1 MITVFTPTYNR
12 VYHLNRL
19 YESLCQQTDKNF
31 EWLVVDDGSTDYTEE
46 LIDTFRKEGIIEV
59 RYIKQTN
66 GGKHRAVNR
75 GVREAQGSLFFIVD
89 SDDYLCKDAIEVIT
103 NEYKEIE
110 HDKDYC
116 GVCGLKVDNKGEKV
130 GGGYFEK
137 INTTFMDFRYK
148 YKFKGDMAEVV
159 RTDVMREFPFPEIPG
174 EKFCPEAVVW
184 NRIAQKYKVRYFYK
198 GIYICEY
205 LPDGLTHKITKIRM
219 QSPMASMLCYSELSK
234 YNVPVLTKIKS
245 AINYWRFWICGNK
258 PFVEAVRDIRRLN
271 VIFLPMAFLMHVR
284 DVRNVR

>member
-75 GVREAQGSLFFIVD
+75 GAREAQGSLFFIVD
-89 SDDYLCKDAIEVIT
+89 SDDYLCKDAIYYIT

-116 GVCGLKVDNKGEKV
+116 GVCGLRVDNKGEKV
-130 GGGYFEK
+130 GEGILK
-137 INTTFMDFRYK
+137 KLTRPSWTSDISIN
-148 YKFKGDMAEVV
+148 
-159 RTDVMREFPFPEIPG
+159 
-174 EKFCPEAVVW
+174 
-184 NRIAQKYKVRYFYK
+184 
-198 GIYICEY
+198 
-205 LPDGLTHKITKIRM
+205 
-219 QSPMASMLCYSELSK
+219 SK
-234 YNVPVLTKIKS
+234 ATWLKS
-245 AINYWRFWICGNK
+245 CGQ
-258 PFVEAVRDIRRLN
+258 
-271 VIFLPMAFLMHVR
+271 M
-284 DVRNVR
+284 

>member
-1 MITVFTPTYNR
+1 MKKSGR
-12 VYHLNRL
+12 
-19 YESLCQQTDKNF
+19 
-31 EWLVVDDGSTDYTEE
+31 
-46 LIDTFRKEGIIEV
+46 
-59 RYIKQTN
+59 
-66 GGKHRAVNR
+66 
-75 GVREAQGSLFFIVD
+75 
-89 SDDYLCKDAIEVIT
+89 
-103 NEYKEIE
+103 
-110 HDKDYC
+110 
-116 GVCGLKVDNKGEKV
+116 
-130 GGGYFEK
+130 YFEK
-137 INTTFMDFRYK
+137 INTNFMDFRYK

-219 QSPMASMLCYSELSK
+219 QSPVASMLCYSELSK

-245 AINYWRFWICGNK
+245 AINYWRFWMCGNK
-258 PFVEAVRDIRRLN
+258 PFVEAVRDIGRLN
-271 VIFLPMAFLMHVR
+271 VIFLSMAFLMHVR